1 MKKIKSLA
9 VVALVALTPA
19 FASAQATV
27 NLSNLQNAIRD
38 LTRVINFLI
47 PFFVGIAV
55 LVFIYGL
62 IRYVLSAGD
71 AASRTEARGYI
82 IYGIIGIAVMV
93 GVWGLVRLV
102 TQTFGLEG
110 QQIGREALPRIP
122 TGE

>member
-1 MKKIKSLA
+1 MKKIKLIA
-9 VVALVALTPA
+9 VALLATVPAL
-19 FASAQATV
+19 ASAQVVLT
-27 NLSNLQNAIRD
+27 NLEQAVAS

-71 AASRTEARGYI
+71 AAARTEARGYI

-102 TQTFGLEG
+102 TRTFGLEG
-110 QQIGREALPRIP
+110 VQIERSQLPRIP
-122 TGE
+122 EGA